1 MTPGVLSGKLPLTQ
15 MKRISPSRFQSLKE
29 CALREVWAA
38 ACVEPLLPASPYAR
52 LGSAIHRLL
61 EEAGKGLLAGADA
74 TAIEE
79 RWEVLVAGA
88 EAAMRGS
95 WLERHFVPLRTAIA
109 DYQVRKLRAIQRA
122 NAIAQMSPASPA
134 MAPGQSTGGCEL
146 WVATPDG
153 LVGGYIDQVELSD
166 ARPVLRDYKTGQIL
180 EGASEEAPGAVK
192 ECFEVQLK
200 LYAAIY
206 AASTGVWPAKLELIP
221 LHGGAREVKY
231 VRSECE
237 QLLGEAREVLA
248 GINSIIVNNSPATA
262 ESLLAAPTPNSCRY
276 CLFRPACSAYRL
288 AREKRAAS
296 DNGWPED
303 LWGNVSEKRVLRNG
317 KILLT
322 VQPTVLGS
330 QCTTL
335 RGLSASPE
343 RHPVLP
349 NLATGDLVAVFGL
362 KAAAPG
368 GTLQESSL
376 TVVYRLDAG
385 HS

>member
-1 MTPGVLSGKLPLTQ
+1 MTPGILSGKLPLVQ
-15 MKRISPSRFQSLKE
+15 LKRVSPSRFQSLKG
-29 CALREVWAA
+29 CALKEVWAA
-38 ACVEPLLPASPYAR
+38 AGAEPLLPASPSAR

-61 EEAGKGLLAGADA
+61 EEAGKGLFAGAGA
-74 TAIEE
+74 TAIAE
-79 RWEVLVAGA
+79 RWEALVAGA
-88 EAAMRGS
+88 EAAMRDS
-95 WLERHFVPLRTAIA
+95 WLERHFVPLKTAIT

-122 NAIAQMSPASPA
+122 NAIAQMSPAAPA
-134 MAPGQSTGGCEL
+134 TAPGQSTGGCEL

-153 LVGGYIDQVELSD
+153 LVGGYIDQVEISN
-166 ARPVLRDYKTGQIL
+166 ARPVLRDYKTGHIL
-180 EGASEEAPGAVK
+180 EGASEETPGAVK
-192 ECFEVQLK
+192 ECYEVQLK

-206 AASTGVWPAKLELIP
+206 AASTGVWPTKLELIP
-221 LHGGAREVKY
+221 LNGGAREVKY

-237 QLLGEAREVLA
+237 QLLREAREALA
-248 GINSIIVNNSPATA
+248 GINSIIVKNSPATA

-288 AREKRAAS
+288 ARERAAS
-296 DNGWPED
+296 DKGWPED

-322 VQPTVLGS
+322 VLPTVLGS
-330 QCTTL
+330 PRTTL
-335 RGLSASPE
+335 RGLSASPK

-368 GTLQESSL
+368 GTLQESSW
-376 TVVYRLDAG
+376 TVVYRLDAA